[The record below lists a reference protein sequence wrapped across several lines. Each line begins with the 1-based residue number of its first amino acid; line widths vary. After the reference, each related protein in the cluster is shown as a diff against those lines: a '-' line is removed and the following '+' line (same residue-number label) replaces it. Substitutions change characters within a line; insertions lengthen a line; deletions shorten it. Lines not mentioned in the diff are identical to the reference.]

1 IPAALIRCASIVLAL
16 LLASSSWAQEKV
28 PAPQGPLDQKT
39 TNRIVTVNGEIG
51 FLGELYSI
59 SGRDN
64 RRPGDLARI
73 SLRSTITA
81 WNSLSMSFN
90 AMLSSEGSSARQDI
104 NQIDLNP
111 KWRWGEAHVGDFTH
125 EFSSLTL
132 SGIRIRG
139 GGVMIT
145 PGKWR
150 LSLLSGL
157 THRSVSTNDNN
168 RSYER
173 LVTGGKIGFGRSEG
187 SFFELLAFT
196 ARDKLEVLAS
206 APVDTAE
213 TPDTSVF
220 DVEQAPAAVTPQE
233 NLVISTVTNLALF
246 SKKLKWRTEIA
257 GCAIT
262 RDRRSSE
269 LDASDVPEF
278 LTNIFKPRVSSSAD
292 YAYRTEM
299 DLGLS
304 RVTVNAGYEYVGPGY
319 ISLGLASQTNDRR
332 EFSGGVMW
340 RHRSGTVRFDGAI
353 QSDNLIHQKLFTTDR
368 VRLTG
373 TTTYQISRQWRS
385 NLIVT
390 FTGAGND
397 ASSNT
402 MLTDYRSWV
411 IRTGHNVMFARQY
424 GLKNLTFDYTLQTAG
439 DKNPARS
446 SAEIKTH
453 SSTVGG
459 TFVVRENLEMVSTVG
474 LVSSRMGS
482 AGRALTQ
489 TYSISVRLASLR
501 SKLMTSGT
509 VVATIGET
517 SSTLRPGIKS
527 SYQIGPRFTAGCEI
541 ESTLGRADS
550 DMQGGDFDEF
560 TARFSLTHRF

>member
-1 IPAALIRCASIVLAL
+1 
-16 LLASSSWAQEKV
+16 LASSSWAQENV

-59 SGRDN
+59 SGRDS

-73 SLRSTITA
+73 SLRSTVTA

-206 APVDTAE
+206 VPVDTAE

-269 LDASDVPEF
+269 LDAGDVPEF
-278 LTNIFKPRVSSSAD
+278 LTNIFRPRVSSSAD

-332 EFSGGVMW
+332 EFSGGIMW

-397 ASSNT
+397 ASSNA

-439 DKNPARS
+439 DENPARH

-459 TFVVRENLEMVSTVG
+459 TFAVRENLEVVSTVG

-489 TYSISVRLASLR
+489 TYSVSARLASLR

-517 SSTLRPGIKS
+517 SSALRPSIKS
-527 SYQIGPRFTAGCEI
+527 SYQIGPRFTATCEI
-541 ESTLGRADS
+541 ESTFGRADN

-560 TARFSLTHRF
+560 TARLSLTHRF

>member
-1 IPAALIRCASIVLAL
+1 M
-16 LLASSSWAQEKV
+16 ASSALAQENV
-28 PAPQGPLDQKT
+28 PAPQGPLGQST

-59 SGRDN
+59 SGREN

-104 NQIDLNP
+104 NQIDFNP

-157 THRSVSTNDNN
+157 THRSVSTSDNN

-173 LVTGGKIGFGRSEG
+173 LVSGGKIGFGRSEG

-213 TPDTSVF
+213 TPDTSFF

-269 LDASDVPEF
+269 LDAGDVPEF

-340 RHRSGTVRFDGAI
+340 RHRSGTVRVDGAI

-373 TTTYQISRQWRS
+373 TTMYQISRQWRS

-390 FTGAGND
+390 YTGAGND

-424 GLKNLTFDYTLQTAG
+424 GLRNLTFDYTLQTAG
-439 DKNPARS
+439 DKNPARH

-459 TFVVRENLEMVSTVG
+459 TFVVRENLEVVSTVG

-489 TYSISVRLASLR
+489 TYSISARLASLR

-509 VVATIGET
+509 VVATVGET
-517 SSTLRPGIKS
+517 SSALRPSIKS
-527 SYQIGPRFTAGCEI
+527 SYQIGPRFTATCEI

-550 DMQGGDFDEF
+550 DMPGGDFDEF